1 MQAIPLSN
9 AVEQVLRTTLGG
21 QQVGLRLRWSPL
33 ANAWYLSLARPGSRL
48 ATGRQVVP
56 WRRLLG
62 AQLTDFDGDLI
73 VLATKGND
81 DASIGRHAWTETHA
95 LWYLTDAE
103 LADVQARLADYGDVA
118 L

>member
-1 MQAIPLSN
+1 MTN

-33 ANAWYLSLARPGSRL
+33 AGAWYLSVARPGSRL

-62 AQLTDFDGDLI
+62 TQLTDFDGDLI

-81 DASIGRHAWTETHA
+81 DVSVGRRAWTETHA

-103 LADVQARLADYGDVA
+103 IADVEARLADYGDVT